1 MSITHSID
9 DVLNDVENFPT
20 EADKQRAK
28 AEYLGAVLAAVLHK
42 YKPQGGAISV
52 DVIEAARYSNVIIDA
67 VDTSNALIIWS
78 PIDSDEESS

>member
-9 DVLNDVENFPT
+9 DVLNDVEKFPT

-42 YKPQGGAISV
+42 YKPQGGAIKV
-52 DVIEAARYSNVIIDA
+52 DVVEAARHSNVIIDA
-67 VDTSNALIIWS
+67 VDVSTALIIWS
-78 PIDSDEESS
+78 EIEGEDFS